1 MTNWKKIYL
10 NEDKPRNDYE
20 ALVLALQLAVSA
32 PTDEKAKETVALAES
47 LAATLTELE
56 VARAKRQ
63 AEKNIKELEG
73 S

>member
-20 ALVLALQLAVSA
+20 ALVWALQLAVSA

-73 S
+73 N

>member
-1 MTNWKKIYL
+1 VW
-10 NEDKPRNDYE
+10 
-20 ALVLALQLAVSA
+20 ALQLAVSA